1 MLVEG
6 FGVVEY
12 ATAPLLRAVLLE
24 ALSAPRVVFD
34 LGGVTLLDGHSVGL
48 LEFESAA
55 GPLPP
60 AACLCCVTRPGRVL
74 RVLEIAGSAKLVEHV
89 DDDIDSRPVREFVDD
104 TIEVLLCARARTA
117 ADENAREALRQLA
130 IAQASGM
137 AAGIAHKYLG
147 RGEPVEDL
155 MQVAMVGLI
164 KAVDKFDP
172 SRGVDFAGYAIP
184 TIIGELKRHFRDRTW
199 DIRVPRRLQELRL
212 AISDANS
219 SLLQTL
225 GRSPTVADIAAHLKV
240 TEEEVLEGLEGARAY
255 NAVSLSTPTGDGERA
270 TELGDMLGAED
281 GEFELAE
288 LRVALGP
295 ALATLDERE
304 QKILTLRFY
313 GNLTQSQ
320 IAEQIG
326 VSQMHVSRLLGGAL
340 ERLRRALTGD

>member
-1 MLVEG
+1 M
-6 FGVVEY
+6 
-12 ATAPLLRAVLLE
+12 TAPAISEQTTSTAPTTTTKLDPR
-24 ALSAPRVVFD
+24 ALSDSATD
-34 LGGVTLLDGHSVGL
+34 LLHAM
-48 LEFESAA
+48 AA
-55 GPLPP
+55 LPANHP
-60 AACLCCVTRPGRVL
+60 
-74 RVLEIAGSAKLVEHV
+74 
-89 DDDIDSRPVREFVDD
+89 SRP
-104 TIEVLLCARARTA
+104 
-117 ADENAREALRQLA
+117 ALRDKAIEAWLPLA
-130 IAQASGM
+130 NHL
-137 AAGIAHKYLG
+137 AHRYSG
-147 RGEPVEDL
+147 RGEPTDDL
-155 MQVAMVGLI
+155 AQTAAVGLI
-164 KAVDKFDP
+164 KAIDKFDP
-172 SRGVDFAGYAIP
+172 GRGVDFAGYAIP

-225 GRSPTVADIAAHLKV
+225 GRSPTVADIAAHLKI

-255 NAVSLSTPTGDGERA
+255 NAVSLSTPTGDGDRA
-270 TELGDMLGAED
+270 TELGDMLGGED

-326 VSQMHVSRLLGGAL
+326 VSQMHVSRLLA
-340 ERLRRALTGD
+340 RALTKLRGQLDGTY